1 MKILV
6 LIFVA
11 NMSVSIRVLFTL
23 LSYATVHRVQGEYH
37 ESCNY
42 TKTLLEICNGSES
55 YLHAYP
61 STYGKNS
68 LEITSYLAFLS
79 LADFNAQEKS
89 VTVFISLMMEWN
101 DTRISLNTYK

>member
-1 MKILV
+1 
-6 LIFVA
+6 
-11 NMSVSIRVLFTL
+11 MSLFFRLLSTL
-23 LSYATVHRVQGEYH
+23 LSCATVHRVQGEYH
-37 ESCNY
+37 ESCKY
-42 TKTLLEICNGSES
+42 TKTMLEICNGSES

-61 STYGKNS
+61 STYGKKS

>member
-1 MKILV
+1 
-6 LIFVA
+6 
-11 NMSVSIRVLFTL
+11 MSVTIRFLFTL
-23 LSYATVHRVQGEYH
+23 LSYAAVNKVYGENP

-42 TKTLLEICNGSES
+42 TKTLFEICNGSDS
-55 YLHAYP
+55 YLHSYP
-61 STYGKNS
+61 PTYGKKS
-68 LEITSYLAFLS
+68 LEITSNLAFLS